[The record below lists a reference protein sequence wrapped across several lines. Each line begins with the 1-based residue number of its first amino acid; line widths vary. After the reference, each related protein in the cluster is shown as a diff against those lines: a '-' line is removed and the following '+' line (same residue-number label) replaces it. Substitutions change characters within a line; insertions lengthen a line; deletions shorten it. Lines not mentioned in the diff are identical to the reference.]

1 MPTERHGK
9 RTGGTQPPRDETKPK
24 GKTLNQ
30 NGQNIIQRQAELIG
44 LADATEYGLLILAGL
59 QD

>member
-1 MPTERHGK
+1 M
-9 RTGGTQPPRDETKPK
+9 
-24 GKTLNQ
+24 NQ

-44 LADATEYGLLILAGL
+44 LADTTEYGLLILAGL